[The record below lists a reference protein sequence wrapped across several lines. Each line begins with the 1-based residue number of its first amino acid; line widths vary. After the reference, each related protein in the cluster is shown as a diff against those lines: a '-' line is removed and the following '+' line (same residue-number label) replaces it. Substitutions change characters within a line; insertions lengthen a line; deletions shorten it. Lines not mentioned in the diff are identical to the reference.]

1 MDIKQFENELNE
13 LKTGLMS
20 RLNRTHKHIYQ
31 KEEPV
36 SSNFNEQVKQTE
48 NDSLVMAL
56 EAEGLEEVAQIDR
69 ALQRIQDGSFG
80 RCEICGENIE
90 EARLRAIPYVANCIN
105 CAS

>member
-1 MDIKQFENELNE
+1 
-13 LKTGLMS
+13 MS

-31 KEEPV
+31 KEELV

-90 EARLRAIPYVANCIN
+90 EARLQAIPYVANCIN